1 MSILLKFDSEKIS
14 SCCKI
19 VYIHFRESKRTMSE
33 VYKALLAADMDF
45 TLLAPGKDVPEGN
58 KKAIKALKEA
68 GVAFTIATGRSS
80 FLVGKFAE
88 DLEIDVPIITSNGGS
103 LFDAKTRK
111 QFASRDFEDGKIR
124 SLLRYLLDND
134 ADATL
139 YSDEGIFFAPCSSRK
154 FFVEGYNVG
163 VEPAKQSPIIDIDRS
178 FPEQEVIPH
187 FNKILLI
194 KPNKTVYDI
203 LSNDPELEAI
213 CSGPDLYDVMPE
225 GSSKGNALLSLAD
238 YLGVPRSNTF
248 AIGDNEN
255 DVSMI
260 AAAGHG
266 IAMGNATPGA
276 RNAAKYITANYDS
289 LGFAK
294 AVYEFIIP
302 LVETF

>member
-1 MSILLKFDSEKIS
+1 MNK
-14 SCCKI
+14 
-19 VYIHFRESKRTMSE
+19 

-45 TLLAPGKDVPEGN
+45 TLLSPGKDVPEGN
-58 KKAIKALKEA
+58 KKAIGELKRS

-88 DLEIDVPIITSNGGS
+88 DLGIDVPIITSNGGS

-111 QFASRDFEDGKIR
+111 QFASNDFEDSKIR
-124 SLLRYLLDND
+124 HLLRYLLDNS

-154 FFVEGYNVG
+154 FFVEGYNEG
-163 VEPAKQSPIIDIDRS
+163 VEPSKQAPIIDIGNS
-178 FPEQEVIPH
+178 FPDQEKLPR

-194 KPNKTVYDI
+194 RPNDEVRELVT
-203 LSNDPELEAI
+203 SDPELEALS
-213 CSGPDLYDVMPE
+213 SGIDLFDVMP
-225 GSSKGNALLSLAD
+225 KGTTKGRALQNLAS
-238 YLGVPRSNTF
+238 YLNIPASNTF

-260 AAAGHG
+260 ADAKYG
-266 IAMGNATPGA
+266 IAMGNATEGA
-276 RNAAKYITANYDS
+276 KKAAYYITTDYDS

-294 AVYEFIIP
+294 AVYDFIIP
-302 LVETF
+302 LVEKM